1 MTEEIIPSSPKTTPD
16 FSSQRIPNIID
27 IKVIDVPVT
36 LIEPFTGI
44 PDFFTAYRMPY
55 MVVISKDGKFL
66 PIGGNQNFQVGSIPL
81 ETVRCLEYVLLDNS
95 YESIAIE
102 KIALFVKPAGGK
114 ASFAELVRAVA
125 ALITFIKTLPDTT
138 VIDGWGGLRRGK
150 EFDDGETLAQLLA
163 DRFGKSIDTSR
174 KYIYFGKYLFR
185 DVFDVLAKGN
195 AGRKFFD
202 FILPQKT
209 KLIDSCNGKSAEEIT
224 AAVSAQVLIWWQEY
238 NTPKEDKPK
247 PQETKQPPGSAVK
260 SERQTGTQGN
270 QGSQTTGQQPVGQTT
285 APVDQQATAVPADPQ
300 AAGTPV
306 APAGQ
311 QAAAVSQNPAA
322 GQPDAPADPQ
332 EADPD
337 QPTEIGENAI
347 PVEEDPVEETEEAN
361 DITSGKDQRPPLNL
375 VVVQGGK
382 SDTAFDIYAE
392 MNKIG
397 TKLINAS
404 NEKPLNE
411 ALYKKIQEVMAE
423 LTVLLQWASQI
434 NRSLPTITLAGGM

>member
-1 MTEEIIPSSPKTTPD
+1 MTEIIIPSSPTTNPD
-16 FSSQRIPNIID
+16 SSSQRIPNIRDVRLRD
-27 IKVIDVPVT
+27 IPVS
-36 LIEPFTGI
+36 LIEPFTGV

-55 MVVISKDGKFL
+55 WVVIQKGEKYL
-66 PIGGNQNFQVGSIPL
+66 AIGGNQNFQVGSIPL
-81 ETVRCLEYVLLDNS
+81 ETARCLEYVLSDNS

-114 ASFAELVRAVA
+114 ATFAELVRAVA
-125 ALITFIKTLPDTT
+125 ALIVFIKTLPDTT

-163 DRFGKSIDTSR
+163 DRLGKSIDTTR
-174 KYIYFGKYLFR
+174 KYIYFGKYLAQN
-185 DVFDVLAKGN
+185 VLDVLAKGN

-209 KLIDSCNGKSAEEIT
+209 KLIDSCSGKSAEEIT
-224 AAVSAQVLIWWQEY
+224 TVVSAEVPKWWTEY
-238 NTPKEDKPK
+238 STPKVSKPK
-247 PQETKQPPGSAVK
+247 QQEIKEPVPGNNGKA
-260 SERQTGTQGN
+260 TQQQGVPVG

-285 APVDQQATAVPADPQ
+285 APVDQQATEEPADPQ
-300 AAGTPV
+300 AAGTP
-306 APAGQ
+306 AGQ
-311 QAAAVSQNPAA
+311 QQAADESQNPAA

-337 QPTEIGENAI
+337 QPTEIGDNAI

-382 SDTAFDIYAE
+382 SDAAPDIYAE
-392 MNKIG
+392 MIKIG